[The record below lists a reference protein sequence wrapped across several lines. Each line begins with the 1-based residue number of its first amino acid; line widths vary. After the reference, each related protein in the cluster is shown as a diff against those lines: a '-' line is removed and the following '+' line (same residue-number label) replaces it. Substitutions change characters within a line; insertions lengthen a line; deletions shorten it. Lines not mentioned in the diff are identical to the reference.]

1 MTGLQI
7 GVIEV
12 VPNAT
17 TVAKIQKDEGG
28 VIGGTFKNEVLMKW
42 LEKKNEGE
50 MGKTIDT
57 FMRSC
62 AGYCVATY
70 ILG

>member
-1 MTGLQI
+1 M
-7 GVIEV
+7 IEV
-12 VPNAT
+12 VPHAT
-17 TVAKIQKDEGG
+17 TVAKIQKEEGG
-28 VIGGTFKNEVLMKW
+28 VIGGTFKNEVLTKW
-42 LEKKNEGE
+42 LEKKNVGE
-50 MGKTIDT
+50 TAKTVDT